1 MIRTTV
7 LSAISAVI
15 LTASVSA
22 MATPKNCHEKGLE
35 GYVAGDFHTHTNLS
49 DGSNPESLVTQK
61 AFGDFG
67 LNWFAN
73 TDHGGGFNRNPYGS
87 FWDTLSS
94 KPYIKGVM
102 SISGGHQNMW
112 RWQSLFEYSFPI
124 VTELRDQ
131 YPTKKIIQGFEWN
144 CPSHEHA
151 NIGIISNEGKS
162 VSDFEYLFDQN
173 DNDTSRNVEFGITT
187 KQNKTHADA
196 LAGLTWL
203 KTNYPTTGYLHF
215 NHPSRKLKYSIADF
229 RDFYNLAPEMIVGIE
244 GMPGHQK
251 ELSRGGYSNANVKA
265 HTYGGADYMFGKVGG
280 LWDALLSEGRKVWIT
295 SNSDFHDTTG
305 DFWPGEYQKNYI
317 FVVDSNDDKH
327 LNMNELLDGM
337 KSGNSFVVTGDL
349 IKGIELNVTEDSK
362 YKQKSATFGQTLN
375 LTKSNDI
382 ELEII
387 ITINSGLNNNGDRV
401 SPDHIDLIM
410 GSVHAPALPGSSEYS
425 IDTVSTTKIIKTL
438 TPVNFTH
445 HKDFKYRAKCKLT
458 VTENSYLRIRGT
470 NVPVNTPNETD
481 EMGNPL
487 DDELMGANTPETAFS
502 DLWFYTN
509 PIFINSAK

>member
-1 MIRTTV
+1 
-7 LSAISAVI
+7 
-15 LTASVSA
+15 
-22 MATPKNCHEKGLE
+22 MATSENCKGKRFD

-49 DGSNPESLVTQK
+49 DGSNSESLVTQK
-61 AFGDFG
+61 AFKDFG
-67 LNWFAN
+67 LDWFAN
-73 TDHGGGFNRNPYGS
+73 TDHGGAFNRNPYGAT
-87 FWDTLSS
+87 WDTLSS
-94 KPYIKGVM
+94 KPYIKGLMNM
-102 SISGGHQNMW
+102 SSGHQNMW
-112 RWQSLFEYSFPI
+112 RWQSLLEYSFPI

-173 DNDTSRNVEFGITT
+173 DNDTSRNVEFGITV

-196 LAGLTWL
+196 LTGLAWL
-203 KTNYPTTGYLHF
+203 KANYPTTAYLHF
-215 NHPSRKLKYSIADF
+215 NHPSRKLKYSVADF

-251 ELSRGGYSNANVKA
+251 EASRCGYSNSNVIA
-265 HTYGGADYMFGKVGG
+265 HSYGGADYMFAKMGG

-305 DFWPGEYQKNYI
+305 DFWPGEFQKNYT

-349 IKGIELNVTEDSK
+349 IQGIQVNVTNDINNRRHRNDYYK
-362 YKQKSATFGQTLN
+362 NKQKSATLGQTLN
-375 LTKSNDI
+375 LSESNEI
-382 ELEII
+382 EIEII
-387 ITINSGLNNNGDRV
+387 VTVNDGLNNNGDRV
-401 SPDHIDLIM
+401 IPDHIDIIM
-410 GSVHAPALPGSSEYS
+410 GSVHTPALPGSAEYS
-425 IDTVSTTKIIKTL
+425 IDTVSTTKIVKTL
-438 TPVNFTH
+438 TSDKFIH
-445 HKDFKYRAKCKLT
+445 LKDFDYIAKCKLT
-458 VTENSYLRIRGT
+458 VSENSYIRIRGT
-470 NVPVNTPNETD
+470 NVPVNTPYETD
-481 EMGNPL
+481 TMGNPL
-487 DDELMGANTPETAFS
+487 DDSLMGTNNPETAYS

-509 PIFINSAK
+509 PVFINYTASSSK